1 MFAAILALLP
11 ETSLAQIPGATLR
24 EQLKSLER
32 LHGVEVR
39 GLERIGDEPAR
50 PTAAGDLRGQ
60 VMNLLRNYNYVVM
73 QSSADQVRGVR
84 ILPSQRRGGPDVR
97 PRISALGVQAVA
109 QGKPPLDGQA
119 VHVSLLGL
127 GGREYEMTL
136 AIDLAA
142 KAVVLPA
149 AMKAALGFE
158 GAELLDGAASTSA
171 GRVRAEIGQ
180 LPAVRLGTIAAE
192 NVDVAF
198 VADDAIGGRALLGE
212 SVLKHFNVSYD
223 EERLS
228 SSSRPNNH
236 GGAGPAG
243 ARSGRQPR
251 PFALLPPLWPC

>member
-1 MFAAILALLP
+1 MRGTSITPLRNVTSGVHAVRRTFTFLFAAILALLP

-149 AMKAALGFE
+149 AMKAPSFSTARPRPVPAGCAPRSGSSLRF
-158 GAELLDGAASTSA
+158 ASAPSPPRTSMSPSL
-171 GRVRAEIGQ
+171 RTT
-180 LPAVRLGTIAAE
+180 P
-192 NVDVAF
+192 
-198 VADDAIGGRALLGE
+198 
-212 SVLKHFNVSYD
+212 SV
-223 EERLS
+223 
-228 SSSRPNNH
+228 
-236 GGAGPAG
+236 AGPSS
-243 ARSGRQPR
+243 AR
-251 PFALLPPLWPC
+251 AC

>member
-1 MFAAILALLP
+1 MRGTSITPLRNVTSGVHAVRRTFTFLFAAILALLP

-97 PRISALGVQAVA
+97 PRISALGVAVA

-223 EERLS
+223 EEAAQLII
-228 SSSRPNNH
+228 
-236 GGAGPAG
+236 A
-243 ARSGRQPR
+243 PR
-251 PFALLPPLWPC
+251 